1 MMAHDQH
8 EDQIGQA
15 RLTVIGVGGGGGNAV
30 ETMVQSGIKNIT
42 FVCANTDKQAL
53 DRLVT
58 PNKIQLGLKNNN
70 RGLGAGANPE
80 VGREAAES
88 DEEQIRQLMQNSD
101 MVFITAGMGGGTG
114 TGAAPVISRIAKEE
128 GVLTVAVVT
137 MPFTFEGGKR
147 NKVAKEGI
155 EQLSNFVDSIITIPN
170 DKLMSVYG
178 KISMKDAFK
187 KADEVLLQAVQ
198 GISNMIR
205 DDGFINIDFN
215 DIKTAMSSRGHA
227 MMGVGRASGEDRAEI
242 AAEKAIKSPLLD
254 NLLLKNA
261 KGLLVN
267 VVASSDFNFEEQ
279 ERITQK
285 VQSLVDIDEA
295 NIFYGVV
302 FDDDVGDEIHVT
314 VVATGLTLDTTP
326 KAPTPNRSFTPDVSS
341 TARVDAGS
349 HTPALNSFNN
359 SAPAPQ
365 PTFAQPAP
373 THNVSVEQAPVQQA
387 VQQPNVNVNTNSTQ
401 QRTGNSIQ
409 DYLRRQQN
417 KNG

>member
-1 MMAHDQH
+1 MEAKFSIVH
-8 EDQIGQA
+8 EQSDTFADSA
-15 RLTVIGVGGGGGNAV
+15 RLSVIGVGGGGGNAV
-30 ETMVQSGIKNIT
+30 ETMVQNGVKGIN

-53 DRLVT
+53 ERLSAA
-58 PNKIQLGLKNNN
+58 NKIQLGVKNNN

-88 DEEQIRQLMQNSD
+88 DEEQIRQLLENSD

-114 TGAAPVISRIAKEE
+114 TGAAPVIARLAKEM

-170 DKLMSVYG
+170 DKLMTVYG

-205 DDGFINIDFN
+205 EDGFINIDFN
-215 DIKTAMSSRGHA
+215 DIRTAMMSRGHA
-227 MMGVGRASGEDRAEI
+227 MMGIGKASGEDRAEI

-267 VVASSDFNFEEQ
+267 VVASSDFNFDEQ
-279 ERITQK
+279 ERITQR

-295 NIFYGVV
+295 NIFYGIV
-302 FDDDVGDEIHVT
+302 FDEDMGDEIQVT
-314 VVATGLTLDTTP
+314 VVATGLTLDNSAKTQQRNFPDATSNSRVETGTHEP
-326 KAPTPNRSFTPDVSS
+326 ALARLEVPVAPMLSSPTPVS
-341 TARVDAGS
+341 
-349 HTPALNSFNN
+349 
-359 SAPAPQ
+359 Q
-365 PTFAQPAP
+365 PTQVPNPVNKPNQP
-373 THNVSVEQAPVQQA
+373 
-387 VQQPNVNVNTNSTQ
+387 

-409 DYLRRQQN
+409 DYLLRQQ
-417 KNG
+417 KK

>member
-1 MMAHDQH
+1 M
-8 EDQIGQA
+8 
-15 RLTVIGVGGGGGNAV
+15 
-30 ETMVQSGIKNIT
+30 
-42 FVCANTDKQAL
+42 
-53 DRLVT
+53 
-58 PNKIQLGLKNNN
+58 
-70 RGLGAGANPE
+70 GAGANPE

-88 DEEQIRQLMQNSD
+88 DEEQIRQLLENSD

-114 TGAAPVISRIAKEE
+114 TGAAPVIARLAKEL

-137 MPFTFEGGKR
+137 MPFTFEGGRR
-147 NKVAKEGI
+147 NKVAREGI

-170 DKLMSVYG
+170 DKLMTVYG

-198 GISNMIR
+198 GISNMISK
-205 DDGFINIDFN
+205 DGFINIDFN
-215 DIKTAMSSRGHA
+215 DIRTAMTSRGHA
-227 MMGVGRASGEDRAEI
+227 MMGIGKGSGEDRAEI

-285 VQSLVDIDEA
+285 VHSLVDIDEA

-302 FDDDVGDEIHVT
+302 FDEDMGDEIQVT
-314 VVATGLTLDTTP
+314 VVATGLTLDNTP
-326 KAPTPNRSFTPDVSS
+326 KHPARDFVSDASSTHKVEAGTHEPAYAARRDIPQSIPTPKPPVQQTIEP
-341 TARVDAGS
+341 
-349 HTPALNSFNN
+349 
-359 SAPAPQ
+359 APAPQ
-365 PTFAQPAP
+365 SSQP
-373 THNVSVEQAPVQQA
+373 
-387 VQQPNVNVNTNSTQ
+387 

-417 KNG
+417 R